1 MNSSFYGLLRMFVT
15 SRIEKGDCVV
25 SCCLLDFSLVQDR
38 SERFSA
44 AFKESDRELHSFA
57 ALVFSSSHLPSLLR
71 STNFFLTFGTFSH
84 NIPFSKDYIR

>member
-38 SERFSA
+38 SERFST

-71 STNFFLTFGTFSH
+71 CTDFFLTFGTFSH
-84 NIPFSKDYIR
+84 NIPLSEGYM